1 MIDINVN
8 NIFFKSY
15 SVDPNSGHSVYVF
28 DSTYLPGP
36 SEIGN
41 DKQVYDLLIDEL
53 MDLLITKLPQS
64 PFSLVVFSSGFT
76 EKKISWVYGIKMFSK
91 LPNELKAH
99 LQTTYIVHE
108 SFFIRT
114 VYQVL
119 SNAMSIKFLP
129 MLGKDTSTEND
140 MSLGGSVSVVH
151 VPDLTALSDMIDITR
166 LRISLNVYLHDYDIN
181 EYIDVP
187 EVYFSRLTDLAK
199 RKYRQLVFDKIFK
212 KISVHCTQSQLLFQK
227 PGSYR
232 KVNIFLDI
240 IERNNYIDISQ
251 WDIYS
256 LGSVFLHFI
265 KNKANPLIPI
275 ELIQLPIADDADYTL
290 RTFVEMINFN
300 NYYHLIITIFPL
312 FISII
317 NAEEVTKH
325 TSRSLSKA
333 LAPTLCKEKLSM
345 NNTDR
350 LAIGTRFIK
359 NLLENYDYVIAA
371 CEKMDKRG
379 RSASVQKPL
388 PNTPVIKSQLSQA
401 PVLAM
406 RSESTTPPMLP
417 KPRKS
422 SPTKYS
428 SNSNES
434 SSSINVHERS
444 ESPIKSFS
452 SLRMHESREP
462 SQSSSVS
469 SNESIPKPS
478 VSHKE
483 SISNLSIRIS
493 STDSTLLGTPELT
506 EENLRANAI
515 NDDIFSRISSGAT
528 NVSAQRSVSS
538 SSVKRTPH
546 ASLYSKDTPILNKD
560 NEESKELPATTKNE
574 DRLTDDDL
582 MRDMVTDNIGS
593 LPVSKFEKF
602 DKELKQKKL
611 EKTAELK
618 TKDKFSKLG
627 FSDIAQE
634 QKASKVSKLAA
645 LYEERLQGLQVMDE
659 LMARK

>member
-36 SEIGN
+36 TEIGN

-64 PFSLVVFSSGFT
+64 PYSLVVFSSGFT

-91 LPNELKAH
+91 LPKELKGY
-99 LQTTYIVHE
+99 LQKTYIVHE

-119 SNAMSIKFLP
+119 SNAMNIKFLP
-129 MLGKDTSTEND
+129 ILGKDTSVESD
-140 MSLGGSVSVVH
+140 ILPGSSASVVH
-151 VPDLTALSDMIDITR
+151 VPDLTTLSEMIDITR

-187 EVYFSRLTDLAK
+187 EEYFTRLTDLAK

-212 KISVHCTQSQLLFQK
+212 KISVHCIQTELLFQK

-275 ELIQLPIADDADYTL
+275 DLIQLPIADDADYTL

-312 FISII
+312 FLSII

-325 TSRSLSKA
+325 TSRTLSKA

-359 NLLENYDYVIAA
+359 NLLENYDYVISA
-371 CEKMDKRG
+371 CEKLEKRG
-379 RSASVQKPL
+379 RPSTVNKPL
-388 PNTPVIKSQLSQA
+388 PNTPTIKSQLSQA
-401 PVLAM
+401 PVLTM
-406 RSESTTPPMLP
+406 RSESGTPPILP

-428 SNSNES
+428 TNSDDS
-434 SSSINVHERS
+434 SSSINIQPRS

-452 SLRMHESREP
+452 SLRIQSSREP
-462 SQSSSVS
+462 SQGSVS
-469 SNESIPKPS
+469 SNESNPKPTIPR
-478 VSHKE
+478 KE

-506 EENLRANAI
+506 EENLRANNT

-528 NVSAQRSVSS
+528 SVSAQRSVSS
-538 SSVKRTPH
+538 ASVKRTPQVPPI
-546 ASLYSKDTPILNKD
+546 SRETILPNKEEEEPSKSQDSPKS
-560 NEESKELPATTKNE
+560 EYRTTE
-574 DRLTDDDL
+574 DDM
-582 MRDMVTDNIGS
+582 MRDMVTDDIGT

-602 DKELKQKKL
+602 DKDLKQKKL

-618 TKDKFSKLG
+618 TKDKFSKVG
-627 FSDIAQE
+627 FSDMTPE
-634 QKASKVSKLAA
+634 TKASKVSKLAA